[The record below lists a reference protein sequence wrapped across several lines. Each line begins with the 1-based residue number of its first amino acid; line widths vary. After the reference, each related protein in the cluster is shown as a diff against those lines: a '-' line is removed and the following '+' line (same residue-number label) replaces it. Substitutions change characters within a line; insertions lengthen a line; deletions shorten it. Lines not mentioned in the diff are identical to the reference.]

1 MKNQDLNYIAAVEK
15 AIKKKYGEDAIQNP
29 AKFWDEEKEKFFLEQ
44 LKEFVNKQNLSDS
57 TSELQNVN
65 GVLITKKLL
74 NKERKINCNVC
85 ERLLRKISDDIYMI
99 KFDCCAKCY
108 IKYVDGREERWQ
120 TGWRPKNVTKND

>member
-1 MKNQDLNYIAAVEK
+1 MSKKDLNYIAGLEK
-15 AIKKKYGEDAIQNP
+15 AIRKKYGEEAIKNP
-29 AKFWDEEKEKFFLEQ
+29 ASFWDEEKEKKYLEQ
-44 LKEFVNKQNLSDS
+44 LKEFVDKQRTHESKI
-57 TSELQNVN
+57 EPENVN

-74 NKERKINCNVC
+74 TKDNKLNCPVC
-85 ERLLRKISDDIYMI
+85 SAMIKTASDDIYMI